1 MRSLGVSP
9 VKILQGVTQT
19 HFYTI
24 FMDGM
29 LLFAHT
35 LMLFTCHLMDIDISG
50 EKCGWSKQKMI
61 TKFY

>member
-1 MRSLGVSP
+1 MGSLGVSP

-35 LMLFTCHLMDIDISG
+35 LMLRVILWILIYLVKSADG
-50 EKCGWSKQKMI
+50 LNRK
-61 TKFY
+61 